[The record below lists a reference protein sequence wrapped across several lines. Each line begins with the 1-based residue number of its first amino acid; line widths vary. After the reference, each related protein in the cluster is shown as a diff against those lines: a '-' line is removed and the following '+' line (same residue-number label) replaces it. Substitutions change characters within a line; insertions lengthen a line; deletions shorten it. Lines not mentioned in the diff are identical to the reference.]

1 MSSTLS
7 PCKALETQIQK
18 PPTTVKDTGRST
30 CEEIQ
35 RIRNDAEVK
44 KAALN
49 VISKG
54 ISSAL
59 NAINPVTGL
68 ANIISSKVGN
78 NTQQTNE
85 FINKV
90 ETVINNVTSTQTSNI
105 CNNLINSAQSNV
117 ISKSPKCI
125 EESNKLP
132 IAICG
137 SMKDDNNKMEC
148 INKFSGL
155 NTTENITQS
164 NSANLKNDCQI
175 ISAISEL
182 SKNSSDSQT
191 QALIKSIQDAK
202 GMGNTNTSS
211 NFSCND
217 VKTTINSASYLN
229 ALSCCSQQINNLQT
243 NLIDACGKVSNVVQS
258 NLNDQ
263 QNSCLIEN
271 GISTKIINE
280 GATKM
285 TLSASD
291 KQKNNNSGS
300 ITMIVIGIIILVLCI
315 LIGGAYALYVYADN
329 TPLGKASKFIR

>member
-7 PCKALETQIQK
+7 PCKALETQMQT
-18 PPTTVKDTGRST
+18 PPTTVKDTARST

-44 KAALN
+44 KQALN
-49 VISKG
+49 VVSKG
-54 ISSAL
+54 ISAL
-59 NAINPVTGL
+59 AGAINPITGL
-68 ANIISSKVGN
+68 ANIISNKVGN

-90 ETVINNVTSTQTSNI
+90 ETVVNNVTSTQSSNI
-105 CNNLINSAQSNV
+105 CNNLINSSQSNI

-125 EESNKLP
+125 EESGKFAVAACGLFKDDDKKMDCFNKLS
-132 IAICG
+132 
-137 SMKDDNNKMEC
+137 SM
-148 INKFSGL
+148 

-229 ALSCCSQQINNLQT
+229 ALSCCSQEINNLQT
-243 NLIDACGKVSNVVQS
+243 NLIDACGKVSNVVQN
-258 NLNDQ
+258 NLTDQ
-263 QNSCLIEN
+263 QNSCLIQN

-280 GATKM
+280 GSTKI
-285 TLSASD
+285 TLSASGD
-291 KQKNNNSGS
+291 QKNNNSGS
-300 ITMIVIGIIILVLCI
+300 IKMIVIAIIIFVLCI
-315 LIGGAYALYVYADN
+315 LIGGACVLYVYADN